1 MVEANIVAPG
11 SMAGVISGHM
21 YNRAMRAHKLLFEA
35 LSRLQLTLF
44 LDSLDEPTK
53 ESYHYTIQ
61 KVLLDFNDNKV
72 LAVDQ
77 LSELQLHFDRYVEQ
91 QCEASPTYR
100 FWKSYQD
107 MVLILLAFTRA
118 TRTSNWK
125 RHLASLRQ
133 MLPWMFAYDR
143 TNYARYFSAIV
154 FSFVY
159 NQNFQLI
166 LTVQLIK
173 DVCIYFI
180 CIEILA
186 KQLFTMRYF
195 RYAPAYWM
203 EMQQLSSSHSWL
215 YNQLVDNAGSWTTQH
230 QGVSRLSSMAAD
242 QTIERLSTAVAR
254 HLGESA
260 VLR

>member
-61 KVLLDFNDNKV
+61 KVLPDFNDNKV

-166 LTVQLIK
+166 VTVQLIK

-186 KQLFTMRYF
+186 KQLFSLCVILDMLQLIGWKCSNCQAHILGSTTNWLIMLGVGPHNIKASLDLAR
-195 RYAPAYWM
+195 W
-203 EMQQLSSSHSWL
+203 QQTKLLSD
-215 YNQLVDNAGSWTTQH
+215 YQRQ
-230 QGVSRLSSMAAD
+230 
-242 QTIERLSTAVAR
+242 
-254 HLGESA
+254 
-260 VLR
+260 